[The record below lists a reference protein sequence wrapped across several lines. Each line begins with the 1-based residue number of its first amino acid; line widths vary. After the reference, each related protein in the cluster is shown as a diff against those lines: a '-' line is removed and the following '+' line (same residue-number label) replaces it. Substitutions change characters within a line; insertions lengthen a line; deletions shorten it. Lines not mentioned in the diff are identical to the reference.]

1 MVHRCCTG
9 SDSDTSGPHVGTGAT
24 VQVLIL
30 TPMVHRWERELY
42 CTGSDSD
49 AMVYR
54 WKRELY
60 YTGFDSDTSGPH
72 VGTGAILYM
81 FWF

>member
-49 AMVYR
+49 
-54 WKRELY
+54 
-60 YTGFDSDTSGPH
+60 TSGPQ
-72 VGTGAILYM
+72 VGTGAIPYR
-81 FWF
+81 F